1 MSLVSL
7 VTFQTV
13 SQKRKLLVGLTLNVI
28 GNGNGDVDV
37 DGVGNGY
44 GYGGMV
50 WVWVWLWVWGDEDE
64 DDDDDDDSTLHFTP
78 GSLHSPSLSL
88 SAPCAHTR
96 PFLSLHCAKSIHPAQ
111 QQQQQHLDALW
122 AQTIKG
128 SKTKKKKKRTKE
140 IEKPR
145 AKKRKENV
153 EDAGQMKKRKLK
165 FFRPSR
171 SASCKNVIV
180 SPQRG
185 NIWAPG

>member
-1 MSLVSL
+1 MFAFYCDFKEYPVCFLLIIISVTFFFFFFVLCAWMSLVSL

-128 SKTKKKKKRTKE
+128 SNTKKKKKER
-140 IEKPR
+140 
-145 AKKRKENV
+145 KK
-153 EDAGQMKKRKLK
+153 
-165 FFRPSR
+165 
-171 SASCKNVIV
+171 
-180 SPQRG
+180 
-185 NIWAPG
+185 

>member
-78 GSLHSPSLSL
+78 GSLHSPSLFL
-88 SAPCAHTR
+88 LHAHI
-96 PFLSLHCAKSIHPAQ
+96 PVP
-111 QQQQQHLDALW
+111 
-122 AQTIKG
+122 
-128 SKTKKKKKRTKE
+128 
-140 IEKPR
+140 
-145 AKKRKENV
+145 
-153 EDAGQMKKRKLK
+153 
-165 FFRPSR
+165 FFRCTVLK
-171 SASCKNVIV
+171 ASIQPN
-180 SPQRG
+180 S
-185 NIWAPG
+185 NNNNT